1 MELLRAEDIER
12 IEREHP
18 QGLTAAKLVGLFND
32 RGVRLTE
39 GTFRKYV
46 QAGLLPRSKRVG
58 KKGKHQG
65 SLGLYPASAV
75 RRLNLIKQMMAQ
87 GETIEAIKSSF
98 VGLTQHLDLAN
109 HELGLLFDGYERQLE
124 SRGLAGEKKKEL
136 VSRLRALRVQSR
148 ELLSELSHFGSG
160 LTARAPQS
168 TVAV

>member
-1 MELLRAEDIER
+1 VELFRADDIER

-18 QGLTAAKLVGLFND
+18 LGLTARKLVGLFTD

-65 SLGLYPASAV
+65 SQGLYPASAV

-98 VGLTQHLDLAN
+98 VGLTQHIDLAN

-124 SRGLAGEKKKEL
+124 NKPLAGEKKKEL
-136 VSRLRALRVQSR
+136 VSRLRSLRVQSR
-148 ELLSELSHFGSG
+148 QLLSELSHFGSG
-160 LTARAPQS
+160 ITAKSP
-168 TVAV
+168 VAV